1 MGRKVEFCIVP
12 PGEFWMNERRPG
24 LVRHEIF
31 FGTGF
36 RQKSIR
42 LGLVVFITPD
52 MHNMGNDGV
61 HNNHEN
67 DLILKRAGQ
76 RAAMEY
82 YRWDTQQFINEFGKN
97 YL

>member
-1 MGRKVEFCIVP
+1 MGRKVEFCIMP
-12 PGEFWMNERRPG
+12 PGSFWENERLPG

-42 LGLVVFITPD
+42 LGLVAFLTPE
-52 MHNMGNDGV
+52 MHNMGTYGV
-61 HNNHEN
+61 HNYHEN
-67 DLILKRAGQ
+67 DLTLKCAGQ
-76 RAAMEY
+76 RAAMDY
-82 YRWDTQQFINEFGKN
+82 YGWSTEEFIKNFGKN

>member
-12 PGEFWMNERRPG
+12 SGEFWENKRRPG

-36 RQKSIR
+36 RQKSIKY
-42 LGLVVFITPD
+42 GLVVFITPD
-52 MHNMGNDGV
+52 MHNMGDYAV
-61 HNNHEN
+61 HNYHEN
-67 DLILKRAGQ
+67 DLILKRVGQ
-76 RAAMEY
+76 RSAMDY
-82 YRWDTQQFINEFGKN
+82 YGWNIQQFISQFGRN